1 MKKILSVLCVVAVS
15 AVFASAAF
23 SAGGNVPGSG
33 VWQSVHDLTNGPN
46 GAGAPPSV
54 PGFVTDPQQRLCAY
68 CHTPHHAILAGSAE
82 ANGADFLPL
91 WSHQVSSVN
100 YTPYVSATFTPYGGQ
115 SMNAD
120 DPLTGP
126 SRLCMSCHDG
136 VTAVDNY
143 YGLTNGHVM
152 VNNPAAPFTGQPVI
166 SHDGNSNHPIGFA
179 MTDVIPGGG
188 INDQVATNPDTN
200 SILALN
206 KDSKYVTGL
215 PTPTVTIA
223 SRLFGGAIMTCSSC
237 HDVHNTLNKVSTQ
250 TGGGNFLLLGTQKNS
265 GICVS
270 CHTQGGGD
278 TGLSATTIPAANFTY

>member
-1 MKKILSVLCVVAVS
+1 MKTILSLLCVVAVS
-15 AVFASAAF
+15 ALFAGAAF

-46 GAGAPPSV
+46 GVGAPPSV

-68 CHTPHHAILAGSAE
+68 CHTPHHAIIAGSAE

-91 WSHQVSSVN
+91 WSHQVSIVN
-100 YTPYVSATFTPYGGQ
+100 YTPYVSATFSPLGGQ
-115 SMNAD
+115 SMNAE

-152 VNNPAAPFTGQPVI
+152 INNPAAVFTGQPVI
-166 SHDGNSNHPIGFA
+166 AHDGNSNHPIGFA
-179 MTDVIPGGG
+179 MTDVVPGAG
-188 INDQVATNPDTN
+188 INGQVATNPDTG
-200 SILALN
+200 SILALT
-206 KDSKYVTGL
+206 DSSKYVTGL
-215 PTPTVTIA
+215 TDNVTVA

-250 TGGGNFLLLGTQKNS
+250 PAGGNFLLLGTQKNS

-278 TGLSATTIPAANFTY
+278 TGVAQTTIPAAQFTY